1 MIGITDFLLV
11 PITMAFDSMTVGA
24 TDGIKEPKM
33 RAWKIILCSFLFGLF
48 QMGMPIIGY
57 FIGSWLQGF
66 FGENQELKA
75 IIVGW
80 IAFSLLM
87 LLSLKSL
94 YEWVKDRIEE
104 RKGDSKVEEAEEE
117 KKVKEL
123 TLGTMVV
130 QSIATSIDALSI
142 GFVYMTAPVG
152 LAMGLFSTIG
162 LITWILSALAIVFGR
177 VLGPKLERWGDLV
190 AAIVFCLVAIKIVLG
205 AYGLMPF

>member
-1 MIGITDFLLV
+1 MAPRLLWGK
-11 PITMAFDSMTVGA
+11 P
-24 TDGIKEPKM
+24 
-33 RAWKIILCSFLFGLF
+33 
-48 QMGMPIIGY
+48 
-57 FIGSWLQGF
+57 
-66 FGENQELKA
+66 ELKA